1 MRFKST
7 VVVLFVLGLFATGIF
22 AGEKYEID
30 RSHSN
35 VGFTVRHMMISK
47 VNGEFKD
54 FSGTIVYD
62 EKDITKSSVNVTIK
76 TASID
81 TENERRDTHLRS
93 DDFFNAA
100 VDSVITFVSKKVEKQ
115 GDGYVAIGDFT
126 LRGVTKE
133 IALPFTILG
142 TLTEQNG
149 NKRLG
154 VEAKTTINRFDYGV
168 KWDRAF
174 EPGNLVVAN
183 EVAIN
188 LNIQAIARAPKP
200 AGSN

>member
-1 MRFKST
+1 MRFKTT
-7 VVVLFVLGLFATGIF
+7 VAALFVFALFAVSSF

-30 RSHSN
+30 RTHSN
-35 VGFTVRHMMISK
+35 VGFTVRHMAISK
-47 VNGEFKD
+47 VNGEFRD

-62 EKDITKSSVNVTIK
+62 ETDITKSSVSVTIK

-81 TENERRDTHLRS
+81 TENERRDNHLRS

-100 VDSVITFVSKKVEKQ
+100 ADSVITFVSKKIEKR

-126 LRGVTKE
+126 LRGVKKE
-133 IALPFTILG
+133 IELPFTILG
-142 TLTEQNG
+142 TMKEQNG

-188 LNIQAIARAPKP
+188 LNIQAIAKAPEAAKQ
-200 AGSN
+200 

>member
-7 VVVLFVLGLFATGIF
+7 VVALFVLGLFATGIF

-35 VGFTVRHMMISK
+35 VGFTVRHMAISK

-149 NKRLG
+149 NKRVG

-168 KWDRAF
+168 KWEDRKS
-174 EPGNLVVAN
+174 VV
-183 EVAIN
+183 
-188 LNIQAIARAPKP
+188 
-200 AGSN
+200 